1 MANEDLH
8 YAVFADGSYG
18 LQDYPNLTY
27 NDLFELQTLLK
38 EAGREPSAVLE
49 LLMQSK
55 RRWMDANS
63 VSGYLT

>member
-1 MANEDLH
+1 MANGDLH
-8 YAVFADGSYG
+8 YAVFSNGSYG
-18 LQDYPNLTY
+18 LQDYPYLTY
-27 NDLFELQTLLK
+27 NDLFELQALLK

-55 RRWMDANS
+55 RRWMDANG